1 MRPSVPHPRD
11 DMLARQPARGQRQ
24 EQRPEPDRAD
34 RWRGIGVASGAAAS
48 NVGTLGGCKPNM
60 RPGSTVSP

>member
-1 MRPSVPHPRD
+1 V
-11 DMLARQPARGQRQ
+11 LAGQHARRQRK
-24 EQRPEPDRAD
+24 EECPEPDRAY
-34 RWRGIGVASGAAAS
+34 RWHRIGVASGAAAS